1 MSPVIYKTIEKGVFN
16 EGSPRS
22 FNGISEN
29 AQRLSKVVLRLP
41 NSKTDTF
48 DMMHSS

>member
-1 MSPVIYKTIEKGVFN
+1 MSPVIHKTIEKGVFI

-22 FNGISEN
+22 LTGRYEN
-29 AQRLSKVVLRLP
+29 AQRLSKVVLMLP
-41 NSKTDTF
+41 NSKTDTL